1 MIGASDSEHFIRR
14 AQSNCGLCRKRHS
27 VARYY
32 GCLCVQRQT
41 AGWHRVPQSSLL
53 WSVTSW
59 LQPCHGKYKPMPWKI
74 SPPFPS
80 FPMSKVPITVISA
93 AYWML
98 TLNLDIRRRE
108 SVYWRQMWK
117 ARISLVCLGLLGRSQ
132 LLTEALPP
140 KWLNLSSLHNLCYVR
155 NVPTGLYAVSLVLS
169 WGVVF
174 LEGLGTL
181 GGGTPLTEICIR
193 EECAH
198 RLYVADSLLLS
209 ASCQL

>member
-1 MIGASDSEHFIRR
+1 MQKTAQCCKVLQLPLCTKANCWSAPCSTELFTVICDKLAAS
-14 AQSNCGLCRKRHS
+14 
-27 VARYY
+27 
-32 GCLCVQRQT
+32 
-41 AGWHRVPQSSLL
+41 
-53 WSVTSW
+53 
-59 LQPCHGKYKPMPWKI
+59 MPWKI

-132 LLTEALPP
+132 LLIETLPP

-209 ASCQL
+209 VSCQL